1 MTVVSSN
8 MVDFNRQLVA
18 VREQNI
24 YLDLTNNRDAK
35 LNDEKHKRK
44 LLNGLSKIMSLVERA
59 TMIQQNKILTTQTEE
74 K

>member
-24 YLDLTNNRDAK
+24 YLDLINNRDAK

-44 LLNGLSKIMSLVERA
+44 LLNGYYKILNFINRGNMVQE
-59 TMIQQNKILTTQTEE
+59 NKILAAQTEE

>member
-1 MTVVSSN
+1 MTAVSSN

-35 LNDEKHKRK
+35 LNDENHKRK